1 MSKKEG
7 RKCIIKKKERVTKMK
22 RLFLTVVAMLSM
34 TLTFAENEN
43 MNSVNTAEAYNL
55 SVNINQ
61 LSKALGLADDQV
73 EAVAE
78 IHKTFCSEMMFATQY
93 GKEER
98 DARVDA
104 AIKKDLG
111 FMNYIL
117 NQDQYRKYV
126 MLLNVTMVNR
136 GLK

>member
-1 MSKKEG
+1 
-7 RKCIIKKKERVTKMK
+7 MK
-22 RLFLTVVAMLSM
+22 RLFLTVVAVLSM

-43 MNSVNTAEAYNL
+43 MNSVNNAEAYNL
-55 SVNINQ
+55 SVNIDR
-61 LSKALGLADDQV
+61 LSKALGLEEDLK

-78 IHKTFCSEMMFATQY
+78 IHKTFCAELVFATQY
-93 GKEER
+93 DKEER

-111 FMNYIL
+111 YMNYLL
-117 NQDQYRKYV
+117 NPEQYKKYV
-126 MLLNVTMVNR
+126 MLLNATMNNR

>member
-126 MLLNVTMVNR
+126 MLLNVTMINR

>member
-1 MSKKEG
+1 
-7 RKCIIKKKERVTKMK
+7 MK

-55 SVNINQ
+55 SVNMNL

>member
-1 MSKKEG
+1 
-7 RKCIIKKKERVTKMK
+7 MK

-55 SVNINQ
+55 SVNMNQ
-61 LSKALGLADDQV
+61 LSKALGL
-73 EAVAE
+73 AE

>member
-1 MSKKEG
+1 
-7 RKCIIKKKERVTKMK
+7 MK

-93 GKEER
+93 GKDER
-98 DARVDA
+98 NARVDA
-104 AIKKDLG
+104 AIRKDLG
-111 FMNYIL
+111 YMNYVL
-117 NQDQYRKYV
+117 NKDQYKKYV
-126 MLLNVTMVNR
+126 MLLNVTMANR
-136 GLK
+136 GLR

>member
-1 MSKKEG
+1 
-7 RKCIIKKKERVTKMK
+7 MK

-34 TLTFAENEN
+34 TLTFAGNEN
-43 MNSVNTAEAYNL
+43 MNSVNSAEAYNL

-61 LSKALGLADDQV
+61 LGKALNLADDQV

-78 IHKTFCSEMMFATQY
+78 IHKTFCAEMMFATQY

-117 NQDQYRKYV
+117 NKDQYKKYV
-126 MLLNVTMVNR
+126 MLLNVTMHNR

>member
-1 MSKKEG
+1 
-7 RKCIIKKKERVTKMK
+7 MK

-55 SVNINQ
+55 SVDINQ

-117 NQDQYRKYV
+117 NRDQYRKYV

>member
-1 MSKKEG
+1 
-7 RKCIIKKKERVTKMK
+7 MK

-43 MNSVNTAEAYNL
+43 MNSVNNAEAYNL
-55 SVNINQ
+55 SVNMNQ
-61 LSKALGLADDQV
+61 LGKALHLAADQK

-78 IHKTFCSEMMFATQY
+78 IHKTFCAEMMFATQY
-93 GKEER
+93 AKEER
-98 DARVDA
+98 DARVNA

-111 FMNYIL
+111 YMNYIL
-117 NQDQYRKYV
+117 NHDQYKTYV
-126 MLLNVTMVNR
+126 MLLNVTMSNR

>member
-1 MSKKEG
+1 
-7 RKCIIKKKERVTKMK
+7 MK

-34 TLTFAENEN
+34 TLTFAGNEN
-43 MNSVNTAEAYNL
+43 MNSVNNAEAYNL
-55 SVNINQ
+55 NVNMTQ
-61 LSKALGLADDQV
+61 LGKALKLADDQK

-78 IHKTFCSEMMFATQY
+78 IHKTFCAEMMFATQY

-98 DARVDA
+98 DARIDA

-111 FMNYIL
+111 FMNYVL
-117 NQDQYRKYV
+117 SRDQYKKYV
-126 MLLNVTMVNR
+126 MLLNITMANR

>member
-1 MSKKEG
+1 MYNF
-7 RKCIIKKKERVTKMK
+7 KKERVTKMK

-93 GKEER
+93 GKDER
-98 DARVDA
+98 SKMVEKAVN
-104 AIKKDLG
+104 KDLAY
-111 FMNYIL
+111 MNYIL
-117 NQDQYRKYV
+117 NKDQYRKYV
-126 MLLNVTMVNR
+126 MLLNITLANR
-136 GLK
+136 GLR

>member
-1 MSKKEG
+1 
-7 RKCIIKKKERVTKMK
+7 
-22 RLFLTVVAMLSM
+22 MLSM

-43 MNSVNTAEAYNL
+43 MNSVNMAEAYDLN
-55 SVNINQ
+55 VNINQ
-61 LSKALGLADDQV
+61 LSKALNLADDQV

-78 IHKTFCSEMMFATQY
+78 IHKTFCAEMVFATQY

-98 DARVDA
+98 DARVNA

-117 NQDQYRKYV
+117 NREQYKTYV
-126 MLLNVTMVNR
+126 MLLNVTMNNR
-136 GLK
+136 GIK

>member
-1 MSKKEG
+1 
-7 RKCIIKKKERVTKMK
+7 MK

-104 AIKKDLG
+104 A
-111 FMNYIL
+111 
-117 NQDQYRKYV
+117 
-126 MLLNVTMVNR
+126 MLVLMQPLR
-136 GLK
+136 RIWAS

>member
-1 MSKKEG
+1 MYNF
-7 RKCIIKKKERVTKMK
+7 KKERVTKMK

-117 NQDQYRKYV
+117 NRDQYRKYV

>member
-1 MSKKEG
+1 
-7 RKCIIKKKERVTKMK
+7 MK

-43 MNSVNTAEAYNL
+43 MNSVNNVEAYNL
-55 SVNINQ
+55 NVNIHQ
-61 LSKALGLADDQV
+61 MARALSLADDQV

-78 IHKTFCSEMMFATQY
+78 IHKTFCAEMLFAAQY
-93 GKEER
+93 AKEER

-104 AIKKDLG
+104 AIKKNLG
-111 FMNYIL
+111 YMNYIL
-117 NQDQYRKYV
+117 NYDQYKKYRT
-126 MLLNVTMVNR
+126 LLNLTLRNR

>member
-1 MSKKEG
+1 MYNL
-7 RKCIIKKKERVTKMK
+7 KKERVTKMK

>member
-1 MSKKEG
+1 MYNL
-7 RKCIIKKKERVTKMK
+7 KKERVTKMK

-117 NQDQYRKYV
+117 NRDQYRKYV

>member
-1 MSKKEG
+1 MKK
-7 RKCIIKKKERVTKMK
+7 
-22 RLFLTVVAMLSM
+22 LFLTMVAMMSM

-43 MNSVNTAEAYNL
+43 MNSVNNAEAYNL
-55 SVNINQ
+55 SVNMNQ
-61 LSKALGLADDQV
+61 LSKALNLANDQV

-78 IHKTFCSEMMFATQY
+78 IHKTFCSELMFATQY

-104 AIKKDLG
+104 AVKKDLG
-111 FMNYIL
+111 FMNYVL
-117 NQDQYRKYV
+117 NHDQYKKYV
-126 MLLNVTMVNR
+126 MLLNVTMNNR

>member
-1 MSKKEG
+1 MYNL
-7 RKCIIKKKERVTKMK
+7 KKERVTKMK

-117 NQDQYRKYV
+117 NRDQYRKYV
-126 MLLNVTMVNR
+126 MLLNVTMVIR

>member
-1 MSKKEG
+1 
-7 RKCIIKKKERVTKMK
+7 MK

-117 NQDQYRKYV
+117 NRDQYRKYV

>member
-1 MSKKEG
+1 
-7 RKCIIKKKERVTKMK
+7 MK

-117 NQDQYRKYV
+117 NKDQYKKYV
-126 MLLNVTMVNR
+126 MLLNVTMLNR

>member
-1 MSKKEG
+1 MYNLKK
-7 RKCIIKKKERVTKMK
+7 RKGNKMK
-22 RLFLTVVAMLSM
+22 RLFFTVVAMLSM
-34 TLTFAENEN
+34 TLAFAENEN
-43 MNSVNTAEAYNL
+43 MNSVNNAEAYNL
-55 SVNINQ
+55 SVNMNQ
-61 LSKALGLADDQV
+61 LSKALNLADDQI

-104 AIKKDLG
+104 AVRKDLG
-111 FMNYIL
+111 FMNYVL
-117 NQDQYRKYV
+117 NKDQYKKYV
-126 MLLNVTMVNR
+126 MLLNVTMNNR

>member
-1 MSKKEG
+1 
-7 RKCIIKKKERVTKMK
+7 
-22 RLFLTVVAMLSM
+22 MLSM

-43 MNSVNTAEAYNL
+43 MNSVNNAEAYNL

-61 LSKALGLADDQV
+61 LSKALNLADDQK

-78 IHKTFCSEMMFATQY
+78 IHKTFCAEMMFATQY

-98 DARVDA
+98 DARVNA

-111 FMNYIL
+111 YMNYIL
-117 NQDQYRKYV
+117 SHEQYKTYV
-126 MLLNVTMVNR
+126 MLLNVTMTNR
-136 GLK
+136 GLR

>member
-1 MSKKEG
+1 
-7 RKCIIKKKERVTKMK
+7 MK

-61 LSKALGLADDQV
+61 LSKALGLV

-117 NQDQYRKYV
+117 NRDQYRKYV